1 MKRLRA
7 IRRWAGLAVAVAC
20 WWLAVGATALA
31 AGHTNINNEE
41 ITKSAGASKYV
52 ASYGVVLL
60 GIGLGLLVV
69 CNSARRRDRE
79 KPEKYG
85 E

>member
-7 IRRWAGLAVAVAC
+7 IRRWSGPAAAFG
-20 WWLAVGATALA
+20 WLAL
-31 AGHTNINNEE
+31 
-41 ITKSAGASKYV
+41 AGAPLARAAAAAEQAAPSSGANKYL
-52 ASYGVVLL
+52 ASYAIVLL
-60 GIGLGLLVV
+60 GIGLGLLFV

-79 KPEKYG
+79 SPEKYG